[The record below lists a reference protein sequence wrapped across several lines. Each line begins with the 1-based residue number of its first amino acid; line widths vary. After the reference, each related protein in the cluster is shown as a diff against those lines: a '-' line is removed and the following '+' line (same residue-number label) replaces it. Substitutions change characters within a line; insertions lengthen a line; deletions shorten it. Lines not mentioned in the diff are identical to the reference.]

1 MTKRR
6 MARELAVQFLYEA
19 DGGINYSIDLR
30 INTFFKDFASES
42 LMYNGFINSVNELY
56 TKKESTE
63 IFDFFKDIIIGTLN
77 NIEKIDFLIQKVSK
91 NWSIDRMSRID
102 RNILRQSIF
111 EMLFHSEI
119 PKNVTINEATEIAKK
134 FGNEESPFFINGILD
149 AAIQNINL

>member
-19 DGGINYSIDLR
+19 DGGINSIELR

-42 LMYNGFINSVNELY
+42 LMYNGFINSKTELY
-56 TKKESTE
+56 TKKESIE

-77 NIEKIDFLIQKVSK
+77 NIEKIDLLIQKVSK

-119 PKNVTINEATEIAKK
+119 PKNVTINEAIEIAKK